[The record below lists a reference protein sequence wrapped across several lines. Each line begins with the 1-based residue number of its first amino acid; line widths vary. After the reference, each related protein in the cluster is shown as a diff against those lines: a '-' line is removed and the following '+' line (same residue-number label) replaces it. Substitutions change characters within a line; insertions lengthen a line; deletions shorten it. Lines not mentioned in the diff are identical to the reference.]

1 MRYDCTAYCDRPPPL
16 SAPKP
21 GGSVWPRQSCPAFTP
36 RKEYLPID
44 GPQCWFCRYADF
56 HLTRSVALEVGICCW
71 PEIQME

>member
-36 RKEYLPID
+36 RKEQLSID
-44 GPQCWFCRYADF
+44 AIQCWFCRYADF
-56 HLTRSVALEVGICCW
+56 HRRRPVTLEVGICYW
-71 PEIQME
+71 PEIQMK

>member
-16 SAPKP
+16 PAPKP
-21 GGSVWPRQSCPAFTP
+21 GGSVWPRQNCPVFTP

-56 HLTRSVALEVGICCW
+56 HLACPVALEVGICCW